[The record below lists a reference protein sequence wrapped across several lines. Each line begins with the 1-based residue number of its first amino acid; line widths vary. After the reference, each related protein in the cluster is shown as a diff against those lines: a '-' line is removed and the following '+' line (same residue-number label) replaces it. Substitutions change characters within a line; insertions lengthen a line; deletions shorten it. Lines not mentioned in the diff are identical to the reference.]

1 MKKKPITICAFSDTH
16 NRHREL
22 KIPKC
27 DILIFGGDAG
37 ITTYDKFEDFNEW
50 IGKQPAKHKIVIM
63 GNHDRYCE
71 QIGKNDTKLL
81 LNNAIYLENESVQ
94 IEGIKF
100 WGSPCSLEFHGW
112 SFMGNEERLAQI
124 YQHIPENTD
133 IVISHGPAFGI
144 LDVVGWKNQGSQAL
158 RYRIDEISPKYL
170 ISGHIHED
178 RGFLQK
184 EFTTYINASIL
195 DERYQF
201 VHEPIL
207 FDYESKLF

>member
-1 MKKKPITICAFSDTH
+1 
-16 NRHREL
+16 
-22 KIPKC
+22 
-27 DILIFGGDAG
+27 
-37 ITTYDKFEDFNEW
+37 
-50 IGKQPAKHKIVIM
+50 
-63 GNHDRYCE
+63 
-71 QIGKNDTKLL
+71 
-81 LNNAIYLENESVQ
+81 
-94 IEGIKF
+94 
-100 WGSPCSLEFHGW
+100 
-112 SFMGNEERLAQI
+112 MGNEERLAQI

-158 RYRIDEISPKYL
+158 RYRIDEIKPKYL